1 MVEPHSSNFRVITT
15 NFLGVRIFRKF
26 TVTTSEIFLQVL
38 ARVCIATRPA
48 ITLTE
53 AMSQEQLERLIMLS
67 ANLEFNHGNITWGGP
82 WAGHAL
88 TCLLQDILEG

>member
-1 MVEPHSSNFRVITT
+1 MAHTF
-15 NFLGVRIFRKF
+15 
-26 TVTTSEIFLQVL
+26 QVL

-53 AMSQEQLERLIMLS
+53 AMSQEQLERLIMLT

-88 TCLLQDILEG
+88 TCLLQDILEGRLLFQNNIRFCKDQVQ